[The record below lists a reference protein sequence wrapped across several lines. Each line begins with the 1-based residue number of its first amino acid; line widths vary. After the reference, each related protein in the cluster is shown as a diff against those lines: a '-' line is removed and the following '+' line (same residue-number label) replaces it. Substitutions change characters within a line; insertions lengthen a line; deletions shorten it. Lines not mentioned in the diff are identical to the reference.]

1 MLIMEYRFSAEHFWV
16 DLTFVNPLNVAVSL
30 SSLSLVVDTGGDSGG
45 PSDDPEI
52 EAIEEVYLN
61 ARERR
66 TVCHRYTRSGSSL
79 ELNFP
84 RSLLLSDL
92 DLLVR

>member
-30 SSLSLVVDTGGDSGG
+30 SSLCLVVDTGGDSGG

-66 TVCHRYTRSGSSL
+66 TVRHRYTRSGSSL

-84 RSLLLSDL
+84 RFLLLSDL